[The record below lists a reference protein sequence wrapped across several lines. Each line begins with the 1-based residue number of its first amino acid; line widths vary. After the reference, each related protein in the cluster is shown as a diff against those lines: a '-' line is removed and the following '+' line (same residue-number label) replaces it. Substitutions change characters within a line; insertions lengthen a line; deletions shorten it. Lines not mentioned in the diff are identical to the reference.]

1 MAADGESSN
10 FLYEDKLTQEEKG
23 GAGTE
28 NKDENDLVLSDVT
41 VEEWIEKQEF
51 KSTKDVEVP
60 QKMSDRVIGQDRAVD
75 VMKKAAAQ
83 KRHMMLI
90 GEPGTGKSMLA
101 NSMVEYLPKEELQ
114 AIARRVEQAGIP
126 CTAA

>member
-1 MAADGESSN
+1 MKSDRRAAGPTYYRD
-10 FLYEDKLTQEEKG
+10 LTDAETGLDDTDEK
-23 GAGTE
+23 E
-28 NKDENDLVLSDVT
+28 PVLTDVS
-41 VEEWIEKQEF
+41 VEEWIAKQSF
-51 KSTKDVEVP
+51 KTTKDVEVP

-101 NSMVEYLPKEELQ
+101 SSMTEYLLPKIGRASCRE
-114 AIARRVEQAGIP
+114 RV
-126 CTAA
+126 